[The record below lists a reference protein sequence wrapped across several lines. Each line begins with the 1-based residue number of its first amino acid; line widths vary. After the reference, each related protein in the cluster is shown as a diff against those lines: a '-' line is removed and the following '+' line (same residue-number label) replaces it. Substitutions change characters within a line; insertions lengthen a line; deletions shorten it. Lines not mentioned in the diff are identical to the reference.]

1 VPTKAVATT
10 QQRLQAQAL
19 DQLRVIGGQL
29 TKDDDI
35 RFEGKAF
42 IFPERYSGN
51 LKGLLTD
58 VTRYVTSQEEE
69 VLVDKTFDY
78 RPFDGAYATYQCLK
92 QFFGYSQS
100 KARQGPFGPE
110 PPQEITIDL
119 GFINGVLQQETV
131 PWGDMVLPGLPG
143 STLTLTQN
151 RTDRGQ
157 LFRLVARVRKADKT
171 AVDGFFR
178 VVDDYLRENSIYRG
192 KCFDGAMKFF
202 DTDKVRPEQ
211 FVYADDVWAQAETN
225 ILSPLRDYKAIR
237 AKGLSSKR
245 VTLLEGPFGTG
256 KSGLGR
262 TAAKVAV
269 ANGVT
274 AILCRPGQDDPLDLI
289 RTAILYAGDNG
300 ALVFI
305 EDIDIIAASRDP
317 EIVTKILDVFDGPT
331 AKNLPI
337 TVVMTTNH
345 VEKIHK
351 GMMRSGRIDAV
362 MHIGEMDRAGVE
374 KLAPIVIDT
383 DDLDPNVDYDLVYEA
398 TAGFMPAYVK
408 EAYERAVR
416 YTIARTRT
424 TEGKIGTEDLVNALH
439 SLRDQYELQE
449 RASDL
454 IEPLPPLDQMFRR
467 MIQENSDIPTERMEE
482 VVDERLNA
490 RVHGAQLMKPD
501 GSKIG
506 VIGLNG

>member
-1 VPTKAVATT
+1 MPSKAVATT
-10 QQRLQAQAL
+10 QQRLQSQAIE
-19 DQLRVIGGQL
+19 QLKVIGGQL

-69 VLVDKTFDY
+69 VMVEKTYDY
-78 RPFDGAYATYQCLK
+78 RPFDGAYATYNCLK
-92 QFFGYSQS
+92 EYFGYSQS

-119 GFINGVLQQETV
+119 GYVNGKLMQETV

-143 STLTLTQN
+143 STLSLTQN
-151 RTDRGQ
+151 RSEKGM

-171 AVDGFFR
+171 AVDGFFK
-178 VVDDYLRENSIYRG
+178 VVEEYLEHHSIYRG
-192 KCFDGAMKFF
+192 KCVDGAMKFF

-211 FVYADDVWAQAETN
+211 FVYSEKVWAQAETN
-225 ILSPLRDYKAIR
+225 ILSPLRDYEAIR
-237 AKGLSSKR
+237 MKGLSRKR

-289 RTAILYAGDNG
+289 RTALLYAGTKG

-331 AKNLPI
+331 MKDVPI
-337 TVVMTTNH
+337 TVVLTTNH

-374 KLAPIVIDT
+374 KLAPIVIAET
-383 DDLDPNVDYDLVYEA
+383 DLDADVDYDKVYAA

-416 YTIARTRT
+416 YTIARTQDV
-424 TEGKIGTEDLVNALH
+424 EGKIGTDDLVNALD
-439 SLRDQYELQE
+439 SLRDQYDLQE
-449 RASDL
+449 KASDL

-467 MIQENSDIPTERMEE
+467 MIEEHSEIPTDKLEE
-482 VVDERLNA
+482 VIDERLLS
-490 RVHGAQLMKPD
+490 RLHGAELANPEGKKL
-501 GSKIG
+501 GTIKA
-506 VIGLNG
+506 NG

>member
-1 VPTKAVATT
+1 MPTKAVATT

-19 DQLRVIGGQL
+19 EQLRVIGGQL

-35 RFEGKAF
+35 RFEGRSF
-42 IFPERYSGN
+42 IFPERYQGN

-69 VLVDKTFDY
+69 VIVEKTFAY
-78 RPFDGAYATYQCLK
+78 RPFDGAYATYNCLK

-110 PPQEITIDL
+110 PPQEITVAL
-119 GFINGVLQQETV
+119 GYINGKLMEETV

-143 STLTLTQN
+143 STLTITQT
-151 RTDRGQ
+151 RSDRGM

-171 AVDGFFR
+171 IVDGFFIA
-178 VVDDYLRENSIYRG
+178 VDDYLRENSIYRG
-192 KCFDGAMKFF
+192 KCFDGGMTFF
-202 DTDKVRPEQ
+202 DTDKVKPEQ
-211 FVYADDVWAQAETN
+211 FVYSRDVWAQAETN
-225 ILSPLRDYKAIR
+225 ILSPLRDFEEIGR
-237 AKGLSSKR
+237 KGLSRKR

-289 RTAILYAGDNG
+289 KTAILYAGDKG
-300 ALVFI
+300 AFVFI

-331 AKNLPI
+331 TKNLPI
-337 TVVMTTNH
+337 TVVLTTNH

-362 MHIGEMDRAGVE
+362 MHIGEMDREGVE
-374 KLAPIVIDT
+374 KLCPIVIDPEE
-383 DDLDPNVDYDLVYEA
+383 LDPNIDYDVVFEA
-398 TAGFMPAYVK
+398 TAGYMPAYVK

-424 TEGKIGTEDLVNALH
+424 SEGLINTQDLVDALH
-439 SLRDQYELQE
+439 SLRDQYDLQE
-449 RASDL
+449 NASDM
-454 IEPLPPLDQMFRR
+454 IEPLPPLDQMFKR
-467 MIQENSDIPTERMEE
+467 MIQENSEIPTDKLEE
-482 VVDERLNA
+482 AIDERLNE
-490 RVHGAQLMKPD
+490 RVHGSQLMNDD
-501 GSKIG
+501 GKRLG
-506 VIGLNG
+506 RLHLN

>member
-1 VPTKAVATT
+1 MPSKAVATT

-19 DQLRVIGGQL
+19 EQLRVIGGQL

-42 IFPERYSGN
+42 IFPERYQGN

-69 VLVDKTFDY
+69 VLVEKTFDY
-78 RPFDGAYATYQCLK
+78 RPHDGAYATYHCLK
-92 QFFGYSQS
+92 EFFGYSQS

-110 PPQEITIDL
+110 PPQELTIPI
-119 GFINGVLQQETV
+119 GYVNGILMEETV

-143 STLTLTQN
+143 STLTITHT
-151 RTDRGQ
+151 RSDKGI

-171 AVDGFFR
+171 IVDGFFR
-178 VVDDYLRENSIYRG
+178 VVDDFLRENSIYRG
-192 KCFDGAMKFF
+192 KCFDGGMTFF

-211 FVYADDVWAQAETN
+211 FVYSADVWAQAETN
-225 ILSPLRDYKAIR
+225 ILSPLRDYKLIQ
-237 AKGLSSKR
+237 AKGLSRKR

-289 RTAILYAGDNG
+289 KTAILYAGDNG

-317 EIVTKILDVFDGPT
+317 EVVTKILDVFDGPT
-331 AKNLPI
+331 MKNLPI
-337 TVVMTTNH
+337 TLVLTTNH

-374 KLAPIVIDT
+374 KLAPIVIDPSELA
-383 DDLDPNVDYDLVYEA
+383 DDIDYDAVYEA
-398 TAGFMPAYVK
+398 TTGFMPAYVK

-416 YTIARTRT
+416 YTIARTRET
-424 TEGKIGTEDLVNALH
+424 DGKIGTADLVHALH

-449 RASDL
+449 KASDMT
-454 IEPLPPLDQMFRR
+454 EPLPPLDQMFRR
-467 MIQENSDIPTERMEE
+467 MIEEHSEIPTDRLEE
-482 VVDERLNA
+482 VVDERLLS
-490 RVHGAQLMKPD
+490 RLHGAELANPD
-501 GSKIG
+501 GKKIG
-506 VIGLNG
+506 TIKANG